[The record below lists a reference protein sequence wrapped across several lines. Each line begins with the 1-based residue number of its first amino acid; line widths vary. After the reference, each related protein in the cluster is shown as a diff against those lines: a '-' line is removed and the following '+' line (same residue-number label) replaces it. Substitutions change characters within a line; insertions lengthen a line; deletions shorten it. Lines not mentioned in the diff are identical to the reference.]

1 MLKQDK
7 RDLLI
12 GIVLILAGILGLIW
26 INGERVRYITAKEHY
41 KVEAKLVSSEEITYF
56 EDDSNAK
63 PEKRSYYLAEWEYYA
78 GGEIY
83 TISSRE
89 DTRPFSTKNLYV
101 YKAEDGEFVV
111 SSAGTIW
118 EVWKWNFMGALSIV
132 GGVVYIL
139 QSVKRIRLRNAR
151 RRRN

>member
-56 EDDSNAK
+56 EDDSNGK
-63 PEKRSYYLAEWEYYA
+63 PEKKLLSGR
-78 GGEIY
+78 
-83 TISSRE
+83 
-89 DTRPFSTKNLYV
+89 
-101 YKAEDGEFVV
+101 
-111 SSAGTIW
+111 
-118 EVWKWNFMGALSIV
+118 MG
-132 GGVVYIL
+132 IL
-139 QSVKRIRLRNAR
+139 CMR
-151 RRRN
+151 